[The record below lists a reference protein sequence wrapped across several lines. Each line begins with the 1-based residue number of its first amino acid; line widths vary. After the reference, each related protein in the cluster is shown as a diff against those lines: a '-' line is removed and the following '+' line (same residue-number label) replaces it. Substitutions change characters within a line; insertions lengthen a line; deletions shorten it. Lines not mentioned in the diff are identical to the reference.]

1 MVIHK
6 TEYYSAIKREWR
18 TNSYNSRDGSKN
30 HLLNERSQTQKAIH
44 CIILFIWHSKK
55 GKTTRTENEFVV
67 ARDQRWEEGGVKGE
81 AWEKCSS
88 NGTILYSTVVVET

>member
-1 MVIHK
+1 MVTHK